1 MNSSHNTNH
10 GYTRVEEPLKGKVAA
25 APLTDTHEPPEPRGR
40 LAGLS
45 PGTQRPSEPEGPT
58 PPRESLRW
66 SPSDHPLTAPP
77 STPGVQRELRPDCRP
92 GRGWGGFPLPP
103 GPPPRTHLA
112 GPRSHRPGHGLSPSR
127 HGGGANHRADQS
139 RACLADGR
147 DGR

>member
-1 MNSSHNTNH
+1 M
-10 GYTRVEEPLKGKVAA
+10 EEPLKGKVAA
-25 APLTDTHEPPEPRGR
+25 APLTDTHEPAEPHGR

-45 PGTQRPSEPEGPT
+45 PGTQRPSEPEGPH
-58 PPRESLRW
+58 
-66 SPSDHPLTAPP
+66 SPSGVVTLVAQRPPTHPPP

-92 GRGWGGFPLPP
+92 GRGWRRFPLPP
-103 GPPPRTHLA
+103 GPPPHTHLT
-112 GPRSHRPGHGLSPSR
+112 GPRSRRPGHRLSPRR